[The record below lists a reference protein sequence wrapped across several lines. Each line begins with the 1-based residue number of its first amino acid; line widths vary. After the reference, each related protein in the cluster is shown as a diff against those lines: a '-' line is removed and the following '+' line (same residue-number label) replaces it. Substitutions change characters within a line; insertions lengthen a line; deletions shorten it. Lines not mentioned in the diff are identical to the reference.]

1 MLKKLFCFICLLVF
15 ALPLTANAAVRSEGE
30 AITKM
35 NKVQTIVDYDFYSF
49 FNKSELIG
57 NNLTNYNI
65 STSQYKQAA
74 RSTKEL
80 INSSLSQAKMLRD
93 SIDLTTED
101 RDLKMRKIYQDI
113 DAALYSLDSQTL
125 SYIFAMRNIMPTIT
139 YQRFVKRFEAFYNSL
154 GLTENQMTLD

>member
-1 MLKKLFCFICLLVF
+1 MLKKIFCFICLLVF
-15 ALPLTANAAVRSEGE
+15 ALPLTANAAVRSEGD

-113 DAALYSLDSQTL
+113 DAASLDSQTL

>member
-74 RSTKEL
+74 RSTREL
-80 INSSLSQAKMLRD
+80 INSSLSQAQMLRD

>member
-15 ALPLTANAAVRSEGE
+15 ALPLAANAAVRSEGD

>member
-15 ALPLTANAAVRSEGE
+15 ALPLAANAAVRSEGE

-80 INSSLSQAKMLRD
+80 INSSLSQAQMLRD

>member
-1 MLKKLFCFICLLVF
+1 MKKIFCFICLLVF
-15 ALPLTANAAVRSEGE
+15 ALPLTANAAVRSEGD

-139 YQRFVKRFEAFYNSL
+139 YQRFVKRFEAFYNSR

>member
-1 MLKKLFCFICLLVF
+1 MLKKIFCFICLLVF
-15 ALPLTANAAVRSEGE
+15 ALPLTENAAVRSEGD

>member
-15 ALPLTANAAVRSEGE
+15 ALPLAANATVKSESE

-35 NKVQTIVDYDFYSF
+35 NQVQTIIDYDFYSF

-74 RSTKEL
+74 RSTKEM
-80 INSSLSQAKMLRD
+80 IRSSLSQAKMIRD
-93 SIDLTTED
+93 SIDLTPED
-101 RDLKMRKIYQDI
+101 RVLKMGKIYQDI

-154 GLTENQMTLD
+154 GLTENQMTLE

>member
-1 MLKKLFCFICLLVF
+1 MLKKLFCFVCLLVF
-15 ALPLTANAAVRSEGE
+15 ALPLAANAAVRSEGE
-30 AITKM
+30 AMTKM
-35 NKVQTIVDYDFYSF
+35 NQVQTIIDYDFYSF

-57 NNLTNYNI
+57 NNLVNYNI

-80 INSSLSQAKMLRD
+80 ISSSLSQAKMLRD
-93 SIDLTTED
+93 AIDLTPED
-101 RDLKMRKIYQDI
+101 RELKMRKIYQDI

>member
-1 MLKKLFCFICLLVF
+1 MLKKIFCFICLLVF
-15 ALPLTANAAVRSEGE
+15 ALPLTANAAVRSEGD

>member
-57 NNLTNYNI
+57 NN
-65 STSQYKQAA
+65 
-74 RSTKEL
+74 
-80 INSSLSQAKMLRD
+80 
-93 SIDLTTED
+93 
-101 RDLKMRKIYQDI
+101 
-113 DAALYSLDSQTL
+113 
-125 SYIFAMRNIMPTIT
+125 
-139 YQRFVKRFEAFYNSL
+139 
-154 GLTENQMTLD
+154 

>member
-1 MLKKLFCFICLLVF
+1 
-15 ALPLTANAAVRSEGE
+15 
-30 AITKM
+30 
-35 NKVQTIVDYDFYSF
+35 
-49 FNKSELIG
+49 
-57 NNLTNYNI
+57 
-65 STSQYKQAA
+65 
-74 RSTKEL
+74 
-80 INSSLSQAKMLRD
+80 MLRD

-101 RDLKMRKIYQDI
+101 RDLKIRKIYQDI

>member
-1 MLKKLFCFICLLVF
+1 MLKRIFCFICLLVF
-15 ALPLTANAAVRSEGE
+15 ALPLAANAAVRSEGD

>member
-15 ALPLTANAAVRSEGE
+15 ALPLTANAAVRSEGD

-80 INSSLSQAKMLRD
+80 INSSLSQAQMLRD